1 MGILLAAGL
10 TRRREDAK
18 TRRKIHKVSR
28 RVSVVRRAADG
39 SLRVS
44 VLQAAGLTRR
54 REDAK
59 KNTQGQSS
67 VVGRQASRGRK
78 SAGVSSPGCWP
89 HAKTRRREE
98 K

>member
-10 TRRREDAK
+10 TRRREEK
-18 TRRKIHKVSR
+18 YTR
-28 RVSVVRRAADG
+28 SVIGCRSSGEPRTEVCGWEFGWLLA
-39 SLRVS
+39 S
-44 VLQAAGLTRR
+44 

-78 SAGVSSPGCWP
+78 HTGVNHSKPSRGRIP
-89 HAKTRRREE
+89 R
-98 K
+98 

>member
-10 TRRREDAK
+10 TRRREEKYTRSVIGCRSSGEPRTEVCGWEFCWLLASREDAK
-18 TRRKIHKVSR
+18 
-28 RVSVVRRAADG
+28 
-39 SLRVS
+39 
-44 VLQAAGLTRR
+44 TRR

-78 SAGVSSPGCWP
+78 HTGVNHSKPSRGRIP
-89 HAKTRRREE
+89 R
-98 K
+98 

>member
-1 MGILLAAGL
+1 VFGFQC
-10 TRRREDAK
+10 
-18 TRRKIHKVSR
+18 
-28 RVSVVRRAADG
+28 SVRGAADG
-39 SLRVS
+39 SLRVGI
-44 VLQAAGLTRR
+44 LLAAGLTRR

-78 SAGVSSPGCWP
+78 SAGGNSAGCWP

-98 K
+98 KHTRSVVGCRSSSEPRTEAHGC